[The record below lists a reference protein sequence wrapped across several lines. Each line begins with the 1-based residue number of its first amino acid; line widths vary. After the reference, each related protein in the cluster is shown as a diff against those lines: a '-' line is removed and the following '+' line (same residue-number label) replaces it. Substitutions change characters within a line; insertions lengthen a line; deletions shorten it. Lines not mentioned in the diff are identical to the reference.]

1 MNIKQQNAIRGLLKK
16 HGYKNAGNVVRPVLG
31 INFDV
36 FLQKTEPLYVIPRI
50 ASCYNNENDKKKLMD
65 VVYKEWLKDVVD
77 NRWCDAVNV
86 YTDEHGERIVLQA
99 IYYLMNNNL
108 WDVYEGK
115 LALDAREDNYY
126 DKLDDMPS
134 AIEIIKESIEEQ
146 VQEEP
151 KIQNEPAPSTPSPFM
166 DADEAMELMDAT
178 KELCA
183 RFTQNFEKLS
193 DFIYTA
199 ADTDALRAKMS
210 EQQKRIEGLT
220 KKLEDSNATMQKASD
235 YISKLRQE
243 AEESQREYS
252 ELNEKYKKAL
262 DERDA
267 ADRELNACKKLL
279 DEEAQKEQLPKK
291 KTIPFSS
298 LDAVP
303 LLGRAVMTGLVPVL
317 AKYNIVVDYN
327 K

>member
-1 MNIKQQNAIRGLLKK
+1 
-16 HGYKNAGNVVRPVLG
+16 
-31 INFDV
+31 
-36 FLQKTEPLYVIPRI
+36 
-50 ASCYNNENDKKKLMD
+50 
-65 VVYKEWLKDVVD
+65 
-77 NRWCDAVNV
+77 
-86 YTDEHGERIVLQA
+86 
-99 IYYLMNNNL
+99 
-108 WDVYEGK
+108 
-115 LALDAREDNYY
+115 
-126 DKLDDMPS
+126 
-134 AIEIIKESIEEQ
+134 
-146 VQEEP
+146 
-151 KIQNEPAPSTPSPFM
+151 M
-166 DADEAMELMDAT
+166 DADGAMKLMDAT
-178 KELCA
+178 KELCV

-199 ADTDALRAKMS
+199 ADTDALRAKIS
-210 EQQKRIEGLT
+210 EQQKQIENLT

-252 ELNEKYKKAL
+252 ELNEKYKKVL